1 LVAALGMKNSDGTY
15 VGFWGAMSNESR
27 TFVHGLISLQ
37 EDYILRVLKLML
49 MQLHRKDGL
58 NR

>member
-1 LVAALGMKNSDGTY
+1 MAALGMKNSDGTY

-27 TFVHGLISLQ
+27 SFRPWTHQFTRGLYLAGV
-37 EDYILRVLKLML
+37 ETML

>member
-1 LVAALGMKNSDGTY
+1 MRAGL
-15 VGFWGAMSNESR
+15 
-27 TFVHGLISLQ
+27 FVHGLISLQ